1 MPYLS
6 YGWPKRFAAG
16 GGRSASTVHE
26 AHVLHLG
33 FHEGLLLRVST
44 DDIEA
49 WKEQETL
56 VRVGEHARCEERI
69 QQQGKYR
76 CVAWCPLHKLL
87 AVTTTNNAVHTFRMS
102 TSENIVQPTYN
113 REVNIIDLREGTE
126 IELPGL
132 GDEVSITALYGAGKY
147 LVVGTDTCDLLVYTV
162 QGRFLTRHTALQD
175 KVFAEEATNILR
187 GQGNQPEGD
196 LEVESNSY
204 AIMQIDYCE
213 GKNCMIVVLAD
224 GRCATIKGYD
234 VGGNL
239 EEEFEF
245 GCWISEEVSCARLS
259 PSNHLLA
266 VGKQGGEVLLYDIG
280 VVLSSAPRSSPIPL
294 RSFDLGDWGITNK
307 DTGGVSSLAWSP
319 ESAAIAI
326 GYSNRGLS
334 VWSTIGCRLFSTLRR
349 SGEMPIT
356 GEMSKHVLASG
367 DPLVMPA
374 SSTYERFANGVSQ
387 LVWADNGF
395 SLIATEPHAP
405 CTLQQI
411 CLVKAVHSHRMQST
425 PNASLV
431 LLGADRLLLI
441 QGEDEES
448 VEDGVDHLVVP
459 SQYMSLHW
467 PLQCAAVSES
477 GQDFAVA
484 GVRGM
489 ALYSNRLHKWRLF
502 GDALQEKTFSCKHL
516 IWMDKMV
523 LASSQGAID
532 SPIKEGREQAA
543 ASSSKQASDSNHF
556 LQIFPRYHLDFESR
570 LALYKLSQ
578 EPLSLDSDGRYILVL
593 LPPMSLRLIEW
604 SLEGDLTPTSKP
616 RVKLWAVRELS
627 IVNIRSPPVRAALL
641 PPCYGSMGSFSG
653 LQGGCSSPPM
663 MCTVLRQPGGELS
676 LLDLERGNE
685 RTFSSGVEC
694 FWLGVSNVRAGMG
707 LFVGKDSQ
715 EISKEGPI
723 WAYSE
728 RGMQLWYPSAVISA
742 VSPVS
747 PRADHGVPS
756 GEEDPELEFDRELY
770 PIGLVNSMGCIVRLL
785 LKHSASIA
793 AEVPCWDIEPKV
805 QPTLPCMLRHLL
817 LKKSLPAAAALAH
830 AHEHDPHFAYS
841 FEWLLFTALESGSGS
856 STTHLRQKNAAAP
869 YSTPN
874 GNPYDRL
881 SMVEGAVTI
890 LRPFSIFLDVI
901 VSLARKIDSV
911 DWPPLFAAAGHPS
924 MLFQEAFSSGMLET
938 AACFLV
944 IIEHFDGIGPAQAR
958 ALRVLEDSLGRKSY
972 DLAGEILRFIRGR
985 GKKEEETLARDQSHS
1000 LLRFFV
1006 RSTGEDSVSA
1016 SDAVLMAKK
1025 LVHEHASGLLRSVSL
1040 HELAELARLASLDL
1054 QEFLAGEGLRSA
1066 RLDNFLGTLELAYA
1080 SLPPDLEQGQ
1090 QDAEYLLPYFYESGL
1105 SDWAVV
1111 LATVSQNVE
1120 VLEALL
1126 RPDPTLWSAYTSVIA
1141 ASEFSS
1147 SLSGLVEALESRLD
1161 PAPPPLM

>member
-16 GGRSASTVHE
+16 GGRRANAVPE

-33 FHEGLLLRVST
+33 FHDGLLLRVST
-44 DDIEA
+44 DDIES
-49 WKEQETL
+49 WKEEETL
-56 VRVGEHARCEERI
+56 VRVGEHPRDEELI
-69 QQQGKYR
+69 EEQGEYR

-87 AVTTTNNAVHTFRMS
+87 AVTTTKNVVRTFRMS
-102 TSENIVQPTYN
+102 TSEHLLQPTYKK
-113 REVNIIDLREGTE
+113 EANIIDVREGAV

-132 GDEVSITALYGAGKY
+132 GDEVSITALHGTGKY

-175 KVFAEEATNILR
+175 KVFAEEATSILR
-187 GQGNQPEGD
+187 KQSNQAEGD
-196 LEVESNSY
+196 PEAEGYNYAVEQL
-204 AIMQIDYCE
+204 AYCE
-213 GKNCMIVVLAD
+213 PKNCVAVVLAD
-224 GRCATIKGYD
+224 GRCAMIKGFD
-234 VGGNL
+234 VSGNL
-239 EEEFEF
+239 EDEFEF
-245 GCWISEEVSCARLS
+245 GCWIAEEVSCVSLS

-266 VGKQGGEVLLYDIG
+266 IGMQCGDVLLHDVGTI
-280 VVLSSAPRSSPIPL
+280 LSSTVGSVPAPL
-294 RSFDLGDWGITNK
+294 RTFDLGDWGITNK
-307 DTGGVSSLAWSP
+307 DTGEVSSLAWSP

-326 GYSNRGLS
+326 GYRGRGLS
-334 VWSTIGCRLFSTLRR
+334 VWSTIGCRLFSTLRK

-356 GEMSKHVLASG
+356 GEMSKHLLASG

-374 SSTYERFANGVSQ
+374 SSSYERFANGVSQ
-387 LVWADNGF
+387 LAWADNGF
-395 SLIATEPHAP
+395 SLVVTEPFAP
-405 CTLQQI
+405 CTLQQL
-411 CLVKAVHSHRMQST
+411 CLVKAVHSNRMQST
-425 PNASLV
+425 PSASLV
-431 LLGADRLLLI
+431 LMGSDRLMLV
-441 QGEDEES
+441 QGEDEVS
-448 VEDGVDHLVVP
+448 VESGVDHLVVP
-459 SQYMSLHW
+459 SQYLSPHW
-467 PLQCAAVSES
+467 PLQCAAVSDS

-484 GVRGM
+484 GARGM
-489 ALYSNRLHKWRLF
+489 ALYSKRLHKWRLF

-516 IWMDKMV
+516 LWMGKMV
-523 LASSQGAID
+523 LASSHGAID
-532 SPIKEGREQAA
+532 SPIKDTRDRLA
-543 ASSSKQASDSNHF
+543 ASNSNQTSESNHF
-556 LQIFPRYHLDFESR
+556 IQIFPRYHLDLESR
-570 LALYKLSQ
+570 LALYKVSQ

-616 RVKLWAVRELS
+616 RVRLWAVRELS
-627 IVNIRSPPVRAALL
+627 IVNMRSPPVCAALL

-653 LQGGCSSPPM
+653 LQGGTTSPPM
-663 MCTVLRQPGGELS
+663 MCAVLRQPGGELS

-694 FWLGVSNVRAGMG
+694 FWLGLSNVQAGVG
-707 LFVGKDSQ
+707 LSVGKDSE

-728 RGMQLWYPSAVISA
+728 RGMQLWYPSAIISG

-747 PRADHGVPS
+747 PRTDCGVPYR
-756 GEEDPELEFDRELY
+756 EEDPELEFDRELY
-770 PIGLVNSMGCIVRLL
+770 PIGLVSSMGCIVRLMQ
-785 LKHSASIA
+785 KHSASIA

-817 LKKSLPAAAALAH
+817 LKKNLPAAAALAH
-830 AHEHDPHFAYS
+830 SHKHDPHFAYS
-841 FEWLLFTALESGSGS
+841 FEWLLFTALESESS
-856 STTHLRQKNAAAP
+856 STIQPQTQRDAE
-869 YSTPN
+869 STASKVN
-874 GNPYDRL
+874 GNPYNQL
-881 SMVEGAVTI
+881 SMMEGAITI

-958 ALRVLEDSLGRKSY
+958 ALRVLEDALSRKSY
-972 DLAGEILRFIRGR
+972 DLVGEILRFIRGR
-985 GKKEEETLARDQSHS
+985 GKKEEETLARDQNNS

-1006 RSTGEDSVSA
+1006 RDMGEDSVSA
-1016 SDAVLMAKK
+1016 SDAVIMAKK
-1025 LVHEHASGLLRSVSL
+1025 LMHEHASGLLKSVSL

-1066 RLDNFLGTLELAYA
+1066 RLDNFVGTLELAYT
-1080 SLPPDLEQGQ
+1080 SLPPELEQGQ
-1090 QDAEYLLPYFYESGL
+1090 QDAEYLLPFFYEAGL

-1111 LATVSQNVE
+1111 LGTVCQNVE

-1126 RPDPTLWSAYTSVIA
+1126 QPDPTLWSAYKSVIA
-1141 ASEFSS
+1141 NSNFSS
-1147 SLSGLVEALESRLD
+1147 SLSGLLESLEARLD
-1161 PAPPPLM
+1161 LVPSPVS